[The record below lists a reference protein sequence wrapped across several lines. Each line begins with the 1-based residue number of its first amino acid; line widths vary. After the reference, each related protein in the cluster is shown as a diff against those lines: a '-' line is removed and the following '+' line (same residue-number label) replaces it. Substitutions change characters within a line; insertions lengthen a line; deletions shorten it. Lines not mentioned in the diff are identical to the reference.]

1 MAAKVTIRDVAREA
15 GVSVSTVSY
24 VLNRRE
30 EPTRAS
36 HRRVLETAQRM
47 GYVPDAAARS
57 LVSGRKNTLCV
68 VLPPEALETVP
79 ALSAALAARGC
90 WLSLYLRQSGDEPE
104 LSRLLADAK
113 ADGVL
118 WVSGT
123 SNPLTPALEQL
134 LTARALPLH
143 KVPST
148 DAATVCAAADLLLR
162 TRDQTEKRGT

>member
-1 MAAKVTIRDVAREA
+1 MAGKVTIRDVAREA

-36 HRRVLETAQRM
+36 HRRVWETAQRM

-57 LVSGRKNTLCV
+57 LVSGRRNTLCA
-68 VLPPEALETVP
+68 VLPSAALAAVP
-79 ALSAALAARGC
+79 ALSAALAARSC
-90 WLSLYLRQSGDEPE
+90 WLSLYLRQPSDEAA

-118 WVSGT
+118 WVSGAD
-123 SNPLTPALEQL
+123 NPLSPALEQI
-134 LTARALPLH
+134 LTARALPLY
-143 KVPST
+143 KVPAA
-148 DAATVCAAADLLLR
+148 DAATLCAAADQLLR
-162 TRDQTEKRGT
+162 LRERLE